1 MVVAKEWSNAGEG
14 YIYSFIMNKDAKALS
29 DLIHTT
35 RKVEN
40 AAYVQE
46 RASQSQMEVLQ
57 QHLNESCVEIWTDSW
72 LHMQKKF

>member
-1 MVVAKEWSNAGEG
+1 MVVAKEWSNTGED

-40 AAYVQE
+40 AAKVQE
-46 RASQSQMEVLQ
+46 RAS
-57 QHLNESCVEIWTDSW
+57 
-72 LHMQKKF
+72 

>member
-40 AAYVQE
+40 AANVQE
-46 RASQSQMEVLQ
+46 RAS
-57 QHLNESCVEIWTDSW
+57 
-72 LHMQKKF
+72 